1 LNIQIQSTSVKR
13 LCGMHNIITVN
24 GQFPGPTLHV
34 RNGDTLMVKVYNNA
48 QYNATI
54 HWCVFNLELRV
65 VRIDIN
71 DF

>member
-1 LNIQIQSTSVKR
+1 
-13 LCGMHNIITVN
+13 MHNIITVN

-54 HWCVFNLELRV
+54 HWCVLNLELRV